1 MISYVNVYLR
11 SCMHASYT
19 EVIEVVMGQHNSTD
33 ENSDDTTEVE
43 VLGSHIAKNTKEIGD
58 DYLGDFTVD

>member
-1 MISYVNVYLR
+1 
-11 SCMHASYT
+11 MHATHT

-33 ENSDDTTEVE
+33 ENSNDTTEVE

-58 DYLGDFTVD
+58 NYL